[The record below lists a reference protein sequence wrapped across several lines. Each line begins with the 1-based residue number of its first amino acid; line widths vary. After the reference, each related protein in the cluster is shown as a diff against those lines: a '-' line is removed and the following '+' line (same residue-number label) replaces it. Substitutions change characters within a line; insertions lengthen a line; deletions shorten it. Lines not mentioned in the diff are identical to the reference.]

1 MSRTGLFLGVL
12 ALLALAAPAPA
23 GGLRGK
29 ITGGK
34 AKKLVDQAKPLM
46 KKGDTIVKQTLVLA
60 ETPEEQI
67 DDELRKAEKFLSKAC
82 TLLDQAL
89 AIQND
94 PAVISLL
101 RHAAGKLTKV
111 QTQLFMRKQRRK
123 HKEREERRAREE
135 AERGEK
141 QPEAAEED
149 EPPPEAAEED
159 EAPPEAR
166 DAAESGLQG
175 LAGGRGSGGA
185 MQETPQEVSFGEG
198 QPPGVPL
205 DVKLPRMPD
214 WMHDADWEKQRKRA
228 FKAIKS
234 RLGDYFDARKKKNLV
249 FTHRFCR
256 GKGKTA
262 DGDECRECHGCGLE
276 VNQFHFRRAFWNGY
290 SPILRDTPGALDQL
304 VAFYEIAKRDPAKMG
319 PLIKTFKVAEI
330 QYNGYWARAKVAS
343 NTTQGKQEEW
353 LTLIQLGDLWYLYT
367 PAADRELVPQMGG

>member
-94 PAVISLL
+94 PAVISML

-123 HKEREERRAREE
+123 HREREERRAREQ

-141 QPEAAEED
+141 
-149 EPPPEAAEED
+149 PPEAA
-159 EAPPEAR
+159 
-166 DAAESGLQG
+166 
-175 LAGGRGSGGA
+175 
-185 MQETPQEVSFGEG
+185 
-198 QPPGVPL
+198 
-205 DVKLPRMPD
+205 
-214 WMHDADWEKQRKRA
+214 
-228 FKAIKS
+228 
-234 RLGDYFDARKKKNLV
+234 
-249 FTHRFCR
+249 
-256 GKGKTA
+256 
-262 DGDECRECHGCGLE
+262 
-276 VNQFHFRRAFWNGY
+276 
-290 SPILRDTPGALDQL
+290 
-304 VAFYEIAKRDPAKMG
+304 
-319 PLIKTFKVAEI
+319 
-330 QYNGYWARAKVAS
+330 
-343 NTTQGKQEEW
+343 
-353 LTLIQLGDLWYLYT
+353 
-367 PAADRELVPQMGG
+367 